1 MVCENYPITSAV
13 LCDTYVA
20 KAKCP
25 GHLTKQFHNCCL
37 MVKLCV
43 SLFASNLAEIIF
55 LQLGLWLMF
64 DGGNIWFT

>member
-1 MVCENYPITSAV
+1 MICENYPIT
-13 LCDTYVA
+13 DTVFCGGCVA

-55 LQLGLWLMF
+55 LRLGLRLMLF
-64 DGGNIWFT
+64 GLL